1 MFKWCGCNIND
12 TQQHLHFSRSFSSR
26 CPDQSS
32 WSVSREWYFYF
43 WALTLNLQ
51 NKYIVYTVVHLSA
64 EIMSLDRLTGAAA
77 AVNETLDSGH
87 LPTSCVAAL
96 IPPLSGHR
104 WSLGRSKMALLFSCH
119 SNIGK
124 LTSVILTS
132 ASPELQHQLGET
144 SRGGGS
150 AYFFHFWTTTQPKT
164 VKL

>member
-1 MFKWCGCNIND
+1 MAGPKIIH
-12 TQQHLHFSRSFSSR
+12 QLVSA
-26 CPDQSS
+26 
-32 WSVSREWYFYF
+32 SREWYFYF
-43 WALTLNLQ
+43 WALNLQ

-64 EIMSLDRLTGAAA
+64 EIMSPDRLTGAAA

-87 LPTSCVAAL
+87 LPISCVAAL

-132 ASPELQHQLGET
+132 ASPELQHHLGET
-144 SRGGGS
+144 STGGGS